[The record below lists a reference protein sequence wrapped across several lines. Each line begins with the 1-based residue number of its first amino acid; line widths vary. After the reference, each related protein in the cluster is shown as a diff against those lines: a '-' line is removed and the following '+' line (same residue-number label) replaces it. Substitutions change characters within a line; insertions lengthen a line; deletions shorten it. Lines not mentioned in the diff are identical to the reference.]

1 MPREFKRSER
11 VADALQRELAEL
23 LRTELDDPRVELANI
38 TSVDV
43 TRDLTSAKVFV
54 SFIGQRS
61 AEQCAEA
68 IAALN
73 GAAGFLRGRL
83 AGVIRLRILPRLH
96 FIHDTTGD
104 RGQRLAALID
114 HALASDERAR
124 RAEQS

>member
-43 TRDLTSAKVFV
+43 SRDLASAKVFV

-83 AGVIRLRILPRLH
+83 GGLIRLRVMPRLQ

-104 RGQRLAALID
+104 RGQRLAALIE